1 MNALIRPSFRQVS
14 PERFE
19 FLAVPIR
26 LLHSALAQALR
37 LASLEQLLGRPL
49 PRRWRDEACPLPV
62 GKALSA
68 SLHGLCRADLEL
80 GLPGC
85 VQTDARVLRL
95 DATVRVRRGFSS
107 PGWLP
112 SAFNVPGCLPS
123 CLAQFLFSFLLPIPS
138 VALAM
143 RFKMLRTFADGV
155 AV

>member
-19 FLAVPIR
+19 SLAVPIR

-112 SAFNVPGCLPS
+112 ALSMSRVAGHS
-123 CLAQFLFSFLLPIPS
+123 CLAQFLFFVSS
-138 VALAM
+138 AY
-143 RFKMLRTFADGV
+143 T
-155 AV
+155 

>member
-19 FLAVPIR
+19 SLAVPIR

-95 DATVRVRRGFSS
+95 DATVRVRRASAGCQRFQC
-107 PGWLP
+107 PGLP
-112 SAFNVPGCLPS
+112 AVVPGS
-123 CLAQFLFSFLLPIPS
+123 IPFFVS
-138 VALAM
+138 SAY
-143 RFKMLRTFADGV
+143 T
-155 AV
+155 

>member
-19 FLAVPIR
+19 SLAVPIR

-37 LASLEQLLGRPL
+37 LASLA
-49 PRRWRDEACPLPV
+49 RRWRDEACPLPV

-112 SAFNVPGCLPS
+112 GLSMSRVAGRS
-123 CLAQFLFSFLLPIPS
+123 CLAQFLFFVSS
-138 VALAM
+138 AY
-143 RFKMLRTFADGV
+143 T
-155 AV
+155 

>member
-19 FLAVPIR
+19 SLAVPIR

-85 VQTDARVLRL
+85 VQTDARCFGLMPR
-95 DATVRVRRGFSS
+95 
-107 PGWLP
+107 
-112 SAFNVPGCLPS
+112 CE
-123 CLAQFLFSFLLPIPS
+123 
-138 VALAM
+138 
-143 RFKMLRTFADGV
+143 
-155 AV
+155 